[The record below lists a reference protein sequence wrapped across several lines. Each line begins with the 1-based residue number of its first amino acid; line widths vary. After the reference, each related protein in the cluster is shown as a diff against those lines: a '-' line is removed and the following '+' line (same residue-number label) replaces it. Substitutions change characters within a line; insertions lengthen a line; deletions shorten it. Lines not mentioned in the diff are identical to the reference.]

1 MHECDIFQDVALDK
15 KCRKMLCVV
24 TTVAPIQDSCVLL
37 LCLIVWFGLIAIIS
51 ILFCKV
57 RVSPFNGYHVSALQV
72 DKLETSE
79 SVRKEEEQA
88 TETQP
93 IVYGNCLLLPLRSIA
108 L

>member
-1 MHECDIFQDVALDK
+1 MCCDYGSSNPGQ
-15 KCRKMLCVV
+15 LCIA
-24 TTVAPIQDSCVLL
+24 TVSNGLVCSYRYRQYFVLQ
-37 LCLIVWFGLIAIIS
+37 S
-51 ILFCKV
+51 
-57 RVSPFNGYHVSALQV
+57 VSPFNGYHVSALQV

-93 IVYGNCLLLPLRSIA
+93 IVYGNCLLLPLTSIA

>member
-1 MHECDIFQDVALDK
+1 
-15 KCRKMLCVV
+15 MLFFINYLCFKYMY
-24 TTVAPIQDSCVLL
+24 VL
-37 LCLIVWFGLIAIIS
+37 
-51 ILFCKV
+51 
-57 RVSPFNGYHVSALQV
+57 ALQV

-93 IVYGNCLLLPLRSIA
+93 IVYGNSPLMTLVSVS